1 MMSHWL
7 KATFGCLRRT
17 QATSQKTGH
26 CATPVPRDDTAASYS
41 EGSGRYYIAK
51 PEQRFHDGQYRALRQ
66 IGKGLYSHVWLAQ
79 DLHNDIY
86 VALKLLTNDCY
97 GVGHDIF
104 ELEILKTITEK
115 QADLDR
121 AGDAHLVGLL
131 DHFQVTGPAGMH
143 QCVVMPVLGCDI
155 KAQAQRFA
163 KERIPVPIM
172 KEITRQLLKGLAFM
186 HSKCRV
192 IHTDIAAGQSVEAA
206 TPTLSEGTPFAV
218 KIIDFGVGMSDL
230 GIDGKRS
237 DMLINTTASWKNK
250 RLTDHIQPIH
260 LRAPEVFLGAP
271 WGTAVD
277 IWSLGCLVIELT
289 AGHIAFP
296 GSACEDGF
304 WTSEDDHLA
313 QHMEIL
319 GRMPPELLK
328 RGLRTSEYFDEQGNL
343 LRIPTLH
350 PTSLRAIIDG
360 SDDPMWRPREMDDA
374 EVAVFVDFLQGA
386 LTLDPE
392 HRKTAKELLRH
403 EWLQ

>member
-17 QATSQKTGH
+17 QATSQKTRS
-26 CATPVPRDDTAASYS
+26 CATLVPRDDTAASYS

-79 DLHNDIY
+79 DLHNDTY

-104 ELEILKTITEK
+104 ELEILETITQK
-115 QADLDR
+115 QAKFDR
-121 AGDAHLVGLL
+121 AGDTHLVGLL
-131 DHFQVTGPAGMH
+131 DHFQVTGPAGTH

-172 KEITRQLLKGLAFM
+172 KEIIRQLLTGLAFM
-186 HSKCRV
+186 HGKCRV
-192 IHTDIAAGQSVEAA
+192 IHIDLKPWNILLEIERADVDNIAAGQSVEDA

-218 KIIDFGVGMSDL
+218 KIIDFGV
-230 GIDGKRS
+230 
-237 DMLINTTASWKNK
+237 ASWKDK

-313 QHMEIL
+313 QHIEIL

-328 RGLRTSEYFDEQGNL
+328 RGVRTSEYFDEQGNL

-360 SDDPMWRPREMDDA
+360 TEDPMRRPREMDDA

-403 EWLQ
+403 GWLQ